1 MSKQVIETARLI
13 LCPLVQEELTTFR
26 PLWQNELVQQFEG
39 GVFSSEAISKR
50 LTSLLHHWEQ
60 HGFGLWSVH
69 KRETKEVLG
78 LCGLEVHEAVELV
91 YRLDP
96 KFWSYGYATE
106 AATAC
111 LFYGFQILHLDS
123 IVGITQEANR
133 ASQRVLEK
141 VGLQYVCSFRKWNAL
156 QRRYEL
162 TQAQWLTEL
171 RSGLP
176 KTGNL

>member
-1 MSKQVIETARLI
+1 MSKQVIKTARLI
-13 LCPLVQEELTTFR
+13 LYPLIREELTTFG
-26 PLWQNELVQQFEG
+26 PLWQDELVQQFEG
-39 GVFSSEAISKR
+39 GVFSSESIAKR
-50 LTSLLHHWEQ
+50 LTSLLHHWKQ
-60 HGFGLWSVH
+60 HGFGLWSIH

-96 KFWSYGYATE
+96 KYWGYGYATE

-111 LFYGFQILHLDS
+111 LLYGFQTLHLDL

-162 TQAQWLTEL
+162 TQAQWLTEQC
-171 RSGLP
+171 SDPP
-176 KTGNL
+176 KDR